1 MDVTFHPLRCQCWN
15 TNLDTDVQEGG
26 KGKYYPDCCGI
37 SFEGVPVTWKHIR
50 ELVGRKRNKEILFTP
65 QQVECKGEAVTGPA
79 VSSCS
84 ISLELE
90 CREGTSEPQPEK
102 SDYLSLLFFSQL
114 HLRHVEIPRLGVE
127 LELQQRPTPQPQQ
140 HRTQAALVTYSA
152 A

>member
-1 MDVTFHPLRCQCWN
+1 M
-15 TNLDTDVQEGG
+15 
-26 KGKYYPDCCGI
+26 
-37 SFEGVPVTWKHIR
+37 
-50 ELVGRKRNKEILFTP
+50 GRKRNKEILFTL
-65 QQVECKGEAVTGPA
+65 QRVECKGEAVTGPA

-140 HRTQAALVTYSA
+140 HRTQATLVTYSSA
-152 A
+152 